1 MQSTRFDVH
10 QCVRQKN
17 PCRMYVN
24 FDDKLSASLFV
35 CLYSESAQPMR
46 SDMHAISNV
55 LALFPIFL
63 HCCCIQL
70 SLQVV
75 VQITQKWSNQI
86 AKRAKGPYS
95 DLLSSFS
102 AIIMIFV
109 QTLRCND
116 TNASISHHIQVTTIQ
131 PFQLDLVFVNKSNAI
146 QHFMAKESSR

>member
-75 VQITQKWSNQI
+75 VDNIEVVKPDCEAGERTLQ
-86 AKRAKGPYS
+86 R
-95 DLLSSFS
+95 SSFL
-102 AIIMIFV
+102 FLCYYHD
-109 QTLRCND
+109 LR
-116 TNASISHHIQVTTIQ
+116 
-131 PFQLDLVFVNKSNAI
+131 SNAPV
-146 QHFMAKESSR
+146 Q